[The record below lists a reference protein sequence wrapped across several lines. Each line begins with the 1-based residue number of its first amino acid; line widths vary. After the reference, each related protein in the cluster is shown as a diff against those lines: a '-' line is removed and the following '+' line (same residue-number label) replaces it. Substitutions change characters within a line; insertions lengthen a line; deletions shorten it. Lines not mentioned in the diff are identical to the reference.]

1 MDHRETRGRDG
12 NAYGRGPQ
20 HHDPVITEV
29 GPGTPCGE
37 LMRRY
42 WHPVALSANV
52 NERPQNTRILG
63 EDLVLFRDKKG
74 RPGLLYPRC
83 AHRGTTL
90 YYGKVEDEGIRCCYH
105 GWLFDVQGHCLDQ
118 PCEPEGGLH
127 KDKVRQPWY
136 PVQELYGLVWA
147 YMGPPDKKPVLPRW
161 DTLEGIGPGEK
172 IFATGSAFGAGGDE
186 TQEIVP
192 CNWLQDWENIMD
204 PFHIP
209 ILHTSF
215 SGVQFVPEMGV
226 MPQVTWD
233 YAETGMRYTAYRKL
247 DDGREM
253 DRVTLALFPHVRIV
267 PNVQLKAGPADSIG
281 WVLPVDDTHF
291 RLFHAMRVPESFE
304 LRIPLGD
311 RKKWSTMTE
320 EERQRF
326 PGDWEAQTGQGPI
339 SLHSEENLATS
350 DKGVVMLRRLLKQ
363 QIKLVQEGR
372 DPLGVNFDPAEAV
385 VKVEAGNFYKYGY
398 FYQVGATAGTGK
410 PTA

>member
-1 MDHRETRGRDG
+1 MDREDEMDQREQRGREG
-12 NAYGRGPQ
+12 SAYGRGPQ
-20 HHDPVITEV
+20 HHDQIITEV

-42 WHPVALSANV
+42 WHPVAVSSNV
-52 NERPQNTRILG
+52 TERPQNTRILG
-63 EDLVLFRDKKG
+63 EDLILFRDKKG

-90 YYGKVEDEGIRCCYH
+90 YYGKVEEEGIRCCYH
-105 GWLFDVQGHCLDQ
+105 GWMFGVEGHCLDQ

-147 YMGPPDKKPVLPRW
+147 YMGPPEKKPILPRW
-161 DTLEGIGPGEK
+161 DTLEALGTGEK
-172 IFATGSAFGAGGDE
+172 IYATGSAFGAGGDE
-186 TQEIVP
+186 TQEVVP

-204 PFHIP
+204 PFHVP

-215 SGVQFVPEMGV
+215 SGVQFVREMGV
-226 MPQVTWD
+226 MPEVTWD

-267 PNVQLKAGPADSIG
+267 PNVQLAPGPATGVG
-281 WVLPVDDTHF
+281 WVLPVDDTNF

-304 LRIPLGD
+304 MRIPLGD
-311 RKKWSTMTE
+311 RKKWSTMTA
-320 EERQRF
+320 EERQRA

-339 SLHSEENLATS
+339 SFHSEENLATS
-350 DKGVVMLRRLLKQ
+350 DKGVVMLRRLMKQ
-363 QIKLVQEGR
+363 QIELVQKGG
-372 DPLGVNFDPAEAV
+372 DPLGVHFDPAKAV
-385 VKVEAGNFYKYGY
+385 VKVEAGNFYK
-398 FYQVGATAGTGK
+398 
-410 PTA
+410 

>member
-1 MDHRETRGRDG
+1 MDHREVRGRDG

-20 HHDPVITEV
+20 HHDAVITEV

-37 LMRRY
+37 FMRRY
-42 WHPVALSANV
+42 WHPIALSSNV
-52 NERPQNTRILG
+52 TDTPQKIRILG

-83 AHRGTTL
+83 MHRGTTL
-90 YYGKVEDEGIRCCYH
+90 YYGKVEEEGIRCCYH
-105 GWLFDVQGHCLDQ
+105 GWLFGVQGHCLDQ
-118 PCEPEGGLH
+118 PCEPEGGLY

-136 PVQELYGLVWA
+136 PVLELYGLVWA
-147 YMGPPDKKPVLPRW
+147 YMGPPEKKPILPRW
-161 DTLEGIGPGEK
+161 DTLENFQPGEK
-172 IFATGSAFGAGGDE
+172 IYVTGSSFGAGGDE

-233 YAETGMRYTAYRKL
+233 YAKTGMRYTAHRKL

-267 PNVQLKAGPADSIG
+267 PSVTLAPGAADSIG
-281 WVLPVDDTHF
+281 WVVPVDDTNF

-304 LRIPLGD
+304 FRVPLGT

-320 EERQRF
+320 EEHQRF

-339 SLHSEENLATS
+339 SFHSEENLATS
-350 DKGVVMLRRLLKQ
+350 DKGVVMLRRLMKQ
-363 QIKLVQEGR
+363 QIKLVEEGG
-372 DPLGVNFDPAEAV
+372 DPLGVNFDPEKAV
-385 VKVEAGNFYKYGY
+385 MKVEAGNFYKE
-398 FYQVGATAGTGK
+398 QRHWEEGK
-410 PTA
+410 RHP